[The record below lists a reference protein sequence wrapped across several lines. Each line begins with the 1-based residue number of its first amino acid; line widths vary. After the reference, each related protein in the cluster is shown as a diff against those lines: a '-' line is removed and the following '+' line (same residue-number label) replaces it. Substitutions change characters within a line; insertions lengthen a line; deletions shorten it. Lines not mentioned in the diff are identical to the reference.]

1 MSANT
6 ILLETEVQTWGEK
19 CADYSETHGK
29 ENPDLLVEYGK
40 ALFKMA
46 KSTSSLVNPDKSQQ
60 PLPVENPNVQIP
72 DSDYEDEEEGEEE
85 DAIPEIGGDAS
96 DEKKGDNND
105 EDEEEAKDDEDEDD
119 FTAAFEILDAAR
131 VLYEK
136 EEQTDE
142 VKRKLINARQL
153 LGDVSLED
161 DNPQQAVEDYLAAV
175 ELKKEVFGAESGEVS
190 VTEYTLSLAYDALE
204 KPEESYKHLKNAVEA
219 AKSAKLPSADDLE
232 TKLKDLDA
240 ELKAAKK
247 LKGKDSQMAKNAT
260 MDGIVGRKAV
270 ETAVKSIVDGA
281 NDISQLTRKR
291 KRPADK
297 PDAKAKKSE

>member
-19 CADYSETHGK
+19 CAEYSEKHGK

-46 KSTSSLVNPDKSQQ
+46 KSTSSLVNPEKSQQ
-60 PLPVENPNVQIP
+60 PLPMENPNVQIP
-72 DSDYEDEEEGEEE
+72 DSDYEEEEEEEE
-85 DAIPEIGGDAS
+85 DAIPEIGGDNSKDSKA
-96 DEKKGDNND
+96 DDND
-105 EDEEEAKDDEDEDD
+105 EGEEEAKEDEDEDD
-119 FTAAFEILDAAR
+119 FTFAFEILDSAR
-131 VLYEK
+131 VLYAK

-142 VKRKLINARQL
+142 IKRKLIGVRQL

-190 VTEYTLSLAYDALE
+190 VSEYTLSIAYDALE
-204 KPEESYKHLKNAVEA
+204 KPEESYEHLKKAVEA
-219 AKSAKLPSADDLE
+219 AKSAKLPSADELE

-260 MDGIVGRKAV
+260 MEGIVGRKAV

-291 KRPADK
+291 KKPAEK